1 MNSEGFVGLL
11 ISNPNISYRV
21 ILQQFE
27 WWKLAQGTKVQVSRI
42 LESTKYHH
50 VFGSIASSTLP
61 DDRDAERFPYVIL
74 ISMNDMKKIFQKSID
89 PLQFYDNKSVLK
101 IGDILIFSRNGQ
113 EYKWKITEV
122 QSFGEAEEVLN
133 QYSISGLNEI
143 ISNQ

>member
-1 MNSEGFVGLL
+1 MNNEGFVGLL
-11 ISNPNISYRV
+11 VSNPNISYQ
-21 ILQQFE
+21 IMLQQFD
-27 WWKLAQGTKVQVSRI
+27 WWKMAQGTKVQVSRI
-42 LESTKYHH
+42 LENTKYRH
-50 VFGSIASSTLP
+50 VYGSIANSTLP

-74 ISMNDMKKIFQKSID
+74 ISMNDMKKIFQKSAD
-89 PLQFYDNKSVLK
+89 PLQFYDNKSELK

-122 QSFGEAEEVLN
+122 QSFGESEEVLN